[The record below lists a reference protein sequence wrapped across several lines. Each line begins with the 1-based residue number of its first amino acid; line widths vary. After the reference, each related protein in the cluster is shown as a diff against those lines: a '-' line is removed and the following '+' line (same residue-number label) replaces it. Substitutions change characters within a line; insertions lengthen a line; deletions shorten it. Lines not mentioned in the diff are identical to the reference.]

1 MVVHQAV
8 HFLLFTTLGTQIQTP
23 EQDLLQFIKSLLPM
37 ARRSSGSL
45 LEDCDGRLIHDFL
58 LNFGMFYV
66 AETLSL
72 PYQNAYL
79 DTIATAYE
87 LGSNF
92 AFGCAQLL
100 LFKQSDSRTK
110 ELFKNLSTLGV
121 NPFSVGGLP
130 QLGDFTKAL
139 CTLHIGLSD
148 VLYGFMSNMTVDQI
162 RATIPKIVNLFP
174 QAVQGFKPHP
184 DHSHKH
190 HHSGLSTVLDLNLCL
205 GLPPGPPSVP
215 PCSATPGYANPNQ
228 NFGNHS

>member
-45 LEDCDGRLIHDFL
+45 LEDCDGRLIHDF
-58 LNFGMFYV
+58 
-66 AETLSL
+66 
-72 PYQNAYL
+72 
-79 DTIATAYE
+79 
-87 LGSNF
+87 
-92 AFGCAQLL
+92 

-174 QAVQGFKPHP
+174 QAVQGFKVSG
-184 DHSHKH
+184 HS
-190 HHSGLSTVLDLNLCL
+190 L
-205 GLPPGPPSVP
+205 
-215 PCSATPGYANPNQ
+215 
-228 NFGNHS
+228 